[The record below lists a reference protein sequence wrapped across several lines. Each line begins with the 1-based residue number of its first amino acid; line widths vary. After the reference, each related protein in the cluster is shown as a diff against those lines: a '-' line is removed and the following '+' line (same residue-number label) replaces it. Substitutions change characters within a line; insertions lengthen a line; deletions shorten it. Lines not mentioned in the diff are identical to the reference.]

1 LACYKKK
8 AMSNHRKR
16 VSPGSDKV
24 SAPSRAAL
32 SALLWEK
39 LFRETSESLGLQGR
53 IRQMLVAAI
62 TQGHLTPDAP
72 VPSSR
77 FLSDTLKVARN
88 TVVFAYQELVSEGY
102 LVTRNRSGH
111 FVGQAAQQRNM
122 LDIIASAGG
131 DDETDFWH
139 GRIHARPSQQRNI
152 RKPANWQTQPYPFV
166 YGQFDPALFPT
177 SEWRECCMKAL
188 SIVDIRSWAQ
198 DLIMMD
204 DPEIIAAIQNQV
216 LPRRGFSATKDE
228 IMVTVGAQH
237 ALYLLADLLVRPGN
251 KVGMEE
257 PGYPDARNIFSSRT
271 RHVVPVPV
279 NEEGVDV
286 EGITADMDMIF
297 VTPSHQCPTG
307 VTMSMARRQALLEKA
322 NACNTVIVEDDFE
335 FENSFIDKPF
345 PALKS
350 LDQNGRVIYVGSLS
364 KTFAP
369 GLRLGFIVGPKPLV
383 DELRALKRL
392 MLRHAPS
399 FLQRAFALFVSL
411 GHYQSFLRKQS
422 QIYGQR
428 ERVLRDA
435 LKEYLPTFQ
444 IISSPGGSFC
454 WVRAPEHIDT
464 TALTAVALQNGIV
477 LEPGEVFFSRV
488 SKSARRYI
496 RFGYGSIDEP
506 KIAVGIKTLAELV
519 AQHFPVVSRKR

>member
-1 LACYKKK
+1 
-8 AMSNHRKR
+8 MTT
-16 VSPGSDKV
+16 
-24 SAPSRAAL
+24 PSRAAL

-62 TQGHLTPDAP
+62 TQGHLAPDSP

-111 FVGQAAQQRNM
+111 FVGQAAQQRNV
-122 LDIIASAGG
+122 LDIAASSGNG
-131 DDETDFWH
+131 DQADFWLR
-139 GRIHARPSQQRNI
+139 RIHARPSQQRNI

-237 ALYLLADLLVRPGN
+237 ALYLLTDLLVRPGD
-251 KVGMEE
+251 KIGMEE

-279 NEEGVDV
+279 NEAGIDV
-286 EGITADMDMIF
+286 TALTQEMDLVF

-307 VTMSMARRQALLEKA
+307 VTMSMARRQALLDTAFA
-322 NACNTVIVEDDFE
+322 NDTVIIEDDFE
-335 FENSFIDKPF
+335 FENSFVDKPF

-411 GHYQSFLRKQS
+411 GHYHSFLRKQS

-428 ERVLRDA
+428 ERVLREA
-435 LKEYLPTFQ
+435 LRQYLPDFE
-444 IISSPGGSFC
+444 IVSSPGGSFC
-454 WVRAPEHIDT
+454 WVRAPDHIDT
-464 TALTAVALQNGIV
+464 TALTAIALQNGIV
-477 LEPGEVFFSRV
+477 LEPGEVFFART
-488 SKSARRYI
+488 SKMARRHI

-506 KIAVGIKTLAELV
+506 KIAMGIKTLSELV
-519 AQHFPVVSRKR
+519 AQHFPESSRKR